1 MKGKGKR
8 RGLILLRAHSLV
20 YLSTSDVNLLLV
32 RPLLFMILLF
42 FFTFFFLFFGAVSLL
57 LCRWL
62 NKYVYRCHPVPSDTR
77 PCTRL
82 G

>member
-42 FFTFFFLFFGAVSLL
+42 FLYLFFSSFFGAVSLL

-62 NKYVYRCHPVPSDTR
+62 NKYVYRCHPCPV
-77 PCTRL
+77 
-82 G
+82 